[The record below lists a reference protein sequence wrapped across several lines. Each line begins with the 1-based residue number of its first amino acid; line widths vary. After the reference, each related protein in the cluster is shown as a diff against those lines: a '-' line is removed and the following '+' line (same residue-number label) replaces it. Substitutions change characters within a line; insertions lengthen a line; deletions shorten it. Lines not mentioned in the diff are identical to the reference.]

1 METGSLLPAHQPI
14 ALIDAGNEGQHDDVT
29 VVATQDH
36 ELIRRRAA
44 RRAAEPA
51 TGEATETGPA
61 TMFVNDD
68 GTGVRFN
75 FPGAGRLRPIG
86 WDEWFRNFDGY
97 SLVFVYERDVAGSTP
112 SARYRLLTLEALKRV
127 ADLR

>member
-14 ALIDAGNEGQHDDVT
+14 ALIDTGNEGQNDDVT

-36 ELIRRRAA
+36 ELIRRWAA
-44 RRAAEPA
+44 RRAAQPA

-75 FPGAGRLRPIG
+75 FPGAGRFGRSTG
-86 WDEWFRNFDGY
+86 TSG
-97 SLVFVYERDVAGSTP
+97 SGTSTP
-112 SARYRLLTLEALKRV
+112 TLSCSCTNAT
-127 ADLR
+127 